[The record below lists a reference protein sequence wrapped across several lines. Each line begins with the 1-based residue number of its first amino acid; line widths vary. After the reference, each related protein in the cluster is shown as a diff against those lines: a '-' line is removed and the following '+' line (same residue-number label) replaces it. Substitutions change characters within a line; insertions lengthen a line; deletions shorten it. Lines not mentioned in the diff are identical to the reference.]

1 MRVLLLAVLTFG
13 ASITCAADLAVWQS
27 AVRLD
32 TAEDLARLR
41 ATNPNHYARAKRLL
55 AAANTLCQPGRPKAQ
70 NADARDIS
78 CELLLLTS
86 NPPKRRFSFTLDKT
100 RYDALVTMTADQ
112 PKPLP
117 LGRDRT
123 GR

>member
-1 MRVLLLAVLTFG
+1 MRVLLLAVLAFG
-13 ASITCAADLAVWQS
+13 ASVTCGADLAVWQS

-55 AAANTLCQPGRPKAQ
+55 GAANTLCQPGRPKAQ

-100 RYDALVTMTADQ
+100 RYDALVRMTADQ